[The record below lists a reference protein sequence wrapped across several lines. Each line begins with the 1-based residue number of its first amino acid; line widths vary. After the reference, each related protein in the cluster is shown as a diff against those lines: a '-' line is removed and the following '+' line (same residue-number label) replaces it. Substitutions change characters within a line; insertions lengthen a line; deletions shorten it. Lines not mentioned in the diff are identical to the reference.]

1 MPAALARLSSPLL
14 TQIHFSIEL
23 VKGGDLGVLDWDA
36 VDAHLA
42 RLVHGASGLVT
53 TFHVGNAD
61 HAGMRC
67 SAVDAVMYRLP
78 RLRAAE
84 GRVGVVYT
92 HGPKVKECWFP

>member
-14 TQIHFSIEL
+14 TQIHFSIEI
-23 VKGGDLGVLDWDA
+23 VKGGDLSVLDWDA

-42 RLVHGASGLVT
+42 RLVRGASGLVM
-53 TFHVGNAD
+53 TFDVWNAD

-67 SAVDAVMYRLP
+67 SAVDAVMYRLL
-78 RLRAAE
+78 RLQAAK
-84 GRVGVVYT
+84 GRVGMVYT